1 MKWDVTGTES
11 LKREMTITGLP
22 VARPAQINELYWMV
36 SRAAKTLYVVW
47 TVFWQARRAR
57 KLQVYTI
64 PRHSCSP
71 LNSIGRSS
79 NCWVLF
85 YCWYVRSISF
95 SQNSLLRALRESSPL
110 QNHRIP
116 VQVWKWKGES
126 SENRDSESGQWGPP
140 LTTTVEP
147 LARPPLVS
155 DLFFWNYTYIVT
167 LKLHVVT
174 YLP

>member
-36 SRAAKTLYVVW
+36 SRAAKTLYDVW

-95 SQNSLLRALRESSPL
+95 SQNSLLRALRESSDPSSKTIAF
-110 QNHRIP
+110 QFR
-116 VQVWKWKGES
+116 
-126 SENRDSESGQWGPP
+126 SENERVRAVK
-140 LTTTVEP
+140 TVTQN
-147 LARPPLVS
+147 LVS
-155 DLFFWNYTYIVT
+155 EGPLLQLQSNLLRDHLS
-167 LKLHVVT
+167 
-174 YLP
+174 